1 MCDAFL
7 TSLFILCVFLSLF
20 FSFYLLRSFA
30 FVFDVCCSEQCR
42 YWGNISK
49 DEVREKMLG
58 SPDGTFLVR
67 DASSKCG
74 EYTLTL
80 IKGGS
85 EKLVKISHQNGFYGF
100 TEPYTFPS
108 VVDLIDHYRNVSLK
122 QYNIILDVKLLYP
135 VSKFKDN
142 DENTN
147 ITDIDK
153 LAQKFVDTHKN
164 YVAKTQE
171 LNQVVHTYDKTE
183 SERNLKRQAHDAFLE
198 AVAMFEDQMKLK
210 NTYVNQAQ
218 PHEINSVM
226 ENFDLLNARLDSLRD
241 SKKLLEEDLNK
252 QKQMVL
258 KLERQINNIKPE
270 RSILARMKERYQSN
284 LLRRGVKEMKIKQL
298 IEEGYSAWTNNE
310 NDSGLSHNDQST
322 WLLPKATRQD
332 AEIALAGQPTG
343 TFLIRPSSH
352 GLSHYALSIACNGIT
367 NHCII
372 YETPKGFGF
381 AIPYNTFS
389 SLLSLVLHY
398 AESSLEEHNDLLNTT
413 LKYPVL
419 SSYIR
424 NLQKQNSSKQD
435 DYVDA
440 SPPVRDS

>member
-1 MCDAFL
+1 MFL
-7 TSLFILCVFLSLF
+7 FPFFLHVKCLNPCKKKH
-20 FSFYLLRSFA
+20 R
-30 FVFDVCCSEQCR
+30 R

-49 DEVREKMLG
+49 DEVREKMVG
-58 SPDGTFLVR
+58 CPDGTFLVR
-67 DASSKCG
+67 DASSQCG

-108 VVDLIDHYRNVSLK
+108 VVDLINYYKNVSLK

-135 VSKFKDN
+135 ISKYKDN

-153 LAQKFVDTHKN
+153 LAQKFVDTHKTLC
-164 YVAKTQE
+164 VKTQE
-171 LNQVVHTYDKTE
+171 LNHYYDAYDKTE
-183 SERNLKRQAHDAFLE
+183 NERNLKKLAHDAFHE
-198 AVAMFEDQMKLK
+198 AVAMFEHQIDLK
-210 NTYVNQAQ
+210 NQYLTQAE
-218 PHEINSVM
+218 PHEINHVM
-226 ENFDLLNARLDSLRD
+226 ENFEVLNARLDSLRD

-258 KLERQINNIKPE
+258 RLERQINNIKPE
-270 RSILARMKERYQSN
+270 KSTLSRMKDRYQHH

-298 IEEGYSAWTNNE
+298 MEEGITAWTSDETAN
-310 NDSGLSHNDQST
+310 GLSHNDEKT
-322 WLLPKATRQD
+322 WLLPHATRQD
-332 AEIALAGQPTG
+332 AERFLNGLPTG

-352 GLSHYALSIACNGIT
+352 GHYALSIACNGIT

-372 YETPKGFGF
+372 YETVKGFGF
-381 AIPYNTFS
+381 AIPYNTFE
-389 SLLSLVLHY
+389 SLSTLVLHY
-398 AESSLEEHNDLLNTT
+398 AESSLEEHNDLLTTT
-413 LKYPVL
+413 LKYPVF
-419 SSYIR
+419 SAYIR
-424 NLQKQNSSKQD
+424 NLQNQNVSKQD

-440 SPPVRDS
+440 SPIPRDSQNP

>member
-1 MCDAFL
+1 M
-7 TSLFILCVFLSLF
+7 
-20 FSFYLLRSFA
+20 
-30 FVFDVCCSEQCR
+30 QNR

-67 DASSKCG
+67 DASSQCG

-85 EKLVKISHQNGFYGF
+85 EKLVKISHQNGLYGF

-108 VVDLIDHYRNVSLK
+108 VVDLINYYKNVSLK

-135 VSKFKDN
+135 ISKYKDN

-153 LAQKFVDTHKN
+153 LAKIFVDTHKN
-164 YVAKTQE
+164 LCAKTQE
-171 LNQVVHTYDKTE
+171 LNQCYDAYDKTE
-183 SERNLKRQAHDAFLE
+183 NERNLKRQAHDAFME
-198 AVAMFEDQMKLK
+198 AVAMFEHQINLK
-210 NTYVNQAQ
+210 NQYLNQAE
-218 PHEINSVM
+218 PHEISNVM
-226 ENFDLLNARLDSLRD
+226 DNFALLNARLDSLRD

-252 QKQMVL
+252 QKQLVL
-258 KLERQINNIKPE
+258 MLERSINNIKPE
-270 RSILARMKERYQSN
+270 KSILSRMKDRYQDN
-284 LLRRGVKEMKIKQL
+284 LLQRGVKDIKIKQL
-298 IEEGYSAWTNNE
+298 MEEGYSAWTNDDS
-310 NDSGLSHNDQST
+310 DSGLSHNDEKT
-322 WLLPKATRQD
+322 WLLPHATRQD
-332 AEIALAGQPTG
+332 AERFLAGLPTG

-352 GLSHYALSIACNGIT
+352 GHYALSIACNGIT

-389 SLLSLVLHY
+389 SLSSLVIHY
-398 AESSLEEHNDLLNTT
+398 AESSLEEHNDLLTTT
-413 LKYPVL
+413 LKYPVF

-424 NLQKQNSSKQD
+424 NLQKQSSTSKQD

>member
-1 MCDAFL
+1 MFRA
-7 TSLFILCVFLSLF
+7 
-20 FSFYLLRSFA
+20 SFA
-30 FVFDVCCSEQCR
+30 SQQRNKNQPSTEKIEKTTTHKHR

-49 DEVREKMLG
+49 DEVREKISG
-58 SPDGTFLVR
+58 CPDGTFLVR

-85 EKLVKISHQNGFYGF
+85 EKLVKISHQNGYYGF

-108 VVDLIDHYRNVSLK
+108 VVDLINYYRNVSLK

-135 VSKFKDN
+135 ISKFKDN

-153 LAQKFVDTHKN
+153 LAQKFVETHKN
-164 YVAKTQE
+164 YVVKTQE
-171 LNQVVHTYDKTE
+171 FEQILHEYDKTE

-198 AVAMFEDQMKLK
+198 AVAMFEHQIDLK
-210 NTYVNQAQ
+210 NSYIKQAQ

-241 SKKLLEEDLNK
+241 SKKLLKEDLDK

-258 KLERQINNIKPE
+258 MLEREINNLKPE
-270 RSILARMKERYQSN
+270 RSTLARQKERYQSN
-284 LLRRGVKEMKIKQL
+284 LMRRGVKEMKIKQL
-298 IEEGYSAWTNNE
+298 IEEGYSAWTANE
-310 NDSGLSHNDQST
+310 IDSGLSHSDETT
-322 WLLPKATRQD
+322 WLLPDATRQD
-332 AEIALAGQPTG
+332 AERFLAGLPTG
-343 TFLIRPSSH
+343 TFLIRRSSH
-352 GLSHYALSIACNGIT
+352 GHHALSIACNGIT
-367 NHCII
+367 NHCVI
-372 YETPKGFGF
+372 YQTDKGFGF
-381 AIPYNTFS
+381 AIPYNTF
-389 SLLSLVLHY
+389 LTLSTLVLHY
-398 AESSLEEHNDLLNTT
+398 AESSLEEHNDSLSTT
-413 LKYPVL
+413 LKYPVF

-424 NLQKQNSSKQD
+424 NLQKQNAAAAAAAATKQD

>member
-1 MCDAFL
+1 MSIVASEL
-7 TSLFILCVFLSLF
+7 TPLNSLSPQSSNSISL
-20 FSFYLLRSFA
+20 A
-30 FVFDVCCSEQCR
+30 NAEW

-49 DEVREKMLG
+49 DEVREKISG
-58 SPDGTFLVR
+58 CPDGTFLVR

-85 EKLVKISHQNGFYGF
+85 EKLVKISHQNGQYGF
-100 TEPYTFPS
+100 TEPYTFSS
-108 VVDLIDHYRNVSLK
+108 VVELIDHYRTVSLK

-135 VSKFKDN
+135 ISKFKDN

-153 LAQKFVDTHKN
+153 LAQKFVETHKN
-164 YVAKTQE
+164 YAAKTQE
-171 LNQVVHTYDKTE
+171 LNQIVHEYDKTE
-183 SERNLKRQAHDAFLE
+183 TERNLKRQAHDAFLE
-198 AVAMFEDQMKLK
+198 AVAMFEHQIDLK
-210 NTYVNQAQ
+210 NSYIKQAQ
-218 PHEINSVM
+218 PHELNSVM

-258 KLERQINNIKPE
+258 MLEREINNLKPE
-270 RSILARMKERYQSN
+270 RSTLARQKERYQSN
-284 LLRRGVKEMKIKQL
+284 LMRRGVKEMKIKQL
-298 IEEGYSAWTNNE
+298 IEEGYSAWTANE

-322 WLLPKATRQD
+322 WLLPSATRQD
-332 AEIALAGQPTG
+332 AERYLAGLPTG

-352 GLSHYALSIACNGIT
+352 GHYALSIACNGIT

-372 YETPKGFGF
+372 YETENVGFGF
-381 AIPYNTFS
+381 AIPYNSFS

-413 LKYPVL
+413 LKYPVF

-424 NLQKQNSSKQD
+424 NLQKQNAAATTQKQD